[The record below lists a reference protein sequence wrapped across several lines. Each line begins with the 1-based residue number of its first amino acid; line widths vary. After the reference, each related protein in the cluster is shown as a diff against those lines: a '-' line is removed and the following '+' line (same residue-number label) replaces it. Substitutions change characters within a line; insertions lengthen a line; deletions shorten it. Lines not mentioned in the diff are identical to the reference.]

1 MISDRVK
8 NIELSKTLAVDAIAK
23 ARKKEGIDV
32 VGFGAGEPDFETP
45 HYIRDAGI
53 EALNKGFT
61 KYVPTLGIPELR
73 SIISDKLKNENKAD
87 YSPDEIIVSA
97 GAKQIIY
104 EAILATINPKDKV
117 LIPDPWWVSY
127 VPIVKMAQG
136 IPVFLPTT
144 EENEFKL
151 IPETIEEKI
160 TDKTK
165 LIIINSPNN
174 PTGSMLDRSDL
185 QKIANICIDFDI
197 IALSDEIYE
206 KLVYDGNEHV
216 SIASFDGMKERTI
229 TVNGFSKAYAMTGW
243 RLGYAGAPLQ
253 VIKGMD
259 KIQAH
264 SVSSATSIVQYA
276 GVTALKQ
283 KSDELAKMVSEF
295 KKRRDFL
302 VKRVNEIKGLHCVKP
317 KGAFYAFVNISE
329 HLDEVTQNSAEFSEW
344 LLEKGLVAA
353 VPGSAFGECGEG
365 FMRLSY
371 ATSMENISKGL
382 DRIEAAL
389 KNKTLTPPVLGNR
402 YSYFLN
408 NLS

>member
-8 NIELSKTLAVDAIAK
+8 NIELSKTLAVDAKAK
-23 ARKKEGIDV
+23 AMKKEGIDV
-32 VGFGAGEPDFETP
+32 IGFGAGEPDFETP
-45 HYIRDAGI
+45 EYIRDAGI
-53 EALNKGFT
+53 DALNKGFT

-73 SIISDKLKNENKAD
+73 SAISEKLKNENDVD

-104 EAILATINPKDKV
+104 EAILATINPKDEV

-127 VPIVKMAQG
+127 VPMVQMAQG
-136 IPVFLPTT
+136 KPVFIPTT

-151 IPETIEEKI
+151 IPESIEEKI

-174 PTGSMLDRSDL
+174 PTGSMLDRNDL
-185 QKIANICIDFDI
+185 KKIANICIDFDI
-197 IALSDEIYE
+197 LALSDEIYE
-206 KLVYDGNEHV
+206 KIIYDDNEHV

-229 TVNGFSKAYAMTGW
+229 TVNGFSKAYSMTGW
-243 RLGYAGAPLQ
+243 RLGYAGAPLP

-276 GVTALKQ
+276 GVTAMKGRN
-283 KSDELAKMVSEF
+283 DEINRMVAEF
-295 KKRRDFL
+295 KRRRDFL
-302 VKRVNEIKGLHCVKP
+302 VKRANEIDGISCIKP

-329 HLDEVTQNSAEFSEW
+329 HLDDVIGNSIEFSDW
-344 LLEKGLVAA
+344 LLEKAKVAV

-365 FMRLSY
+365 FIRMSY

-382 DRIEAAL
+382 DRIEEAL
-389 KNKTLTPPVLGNR
+389 KNKR
-402 YSYFLN
+402 
-408 NLS
+408 